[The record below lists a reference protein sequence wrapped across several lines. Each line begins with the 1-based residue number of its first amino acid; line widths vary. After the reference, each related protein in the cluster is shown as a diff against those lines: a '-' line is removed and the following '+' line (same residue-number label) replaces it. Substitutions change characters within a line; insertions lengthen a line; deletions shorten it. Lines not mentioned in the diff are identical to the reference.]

1 MAELLATAVSPIRP
15 TARRK
20 RFVRASFAEVSTIE

>member
-1 MAELLATAVSPIRP
+1 MAELLATAVSPIAP

-20 RFVRASFAEVSTIE
+20 RFMRASVLIIE